1 MTIVVACQ
9 FEDGAIIISDSR
21 ASYEL
26 PNGKLMPNDSLQKIL
41 PMGKNGI
48 FCYAGSV
55 SVANKVLQQLKLLNK
70 NKRQY
75 QYLDSIIKKLPGL
88 LRYVFNSSSQQEKD
102 GSLSLIVGGKLLSGE
117 IKFCVLQSPN
127 FNPSIIKDFDII
139 GSGSVIREYLE
150 KEIKNILPLKDFKA
164 RFDSLRNCL
173 ESALPKYNVDSVG
186 GMLQAIMICKDGIKP
201 FFYGYIDL
209 NPLSP
214 PSSAQIEMENG
225 VWTQHNQTTDEKT
238 IIVTPGELLPKR
250 VAEERF
256 YDYKTP
262 DNKKSPHW
270 HLNYFITATDIKIS
284 TGNIEF
290 NNPTTI
296 VSSFN
301 YPVLFDAMLGIG
313 FWGTAGKENMI
324 VSLEFDGKKQKVK
337 DIPFDIPIFPE
348 DIDLQESISF
358 VVEKPGL
365 YIIEIKIGEIVLAR
379 RAMFF
384 NQILEDPRLYNDE
397 VQFAIKI
404 NEQAFDNLVG
414 SVDSSVEGG
423 KTELVY
429 FFLCEKCM
437 ENQSILSVH
446 NQFWIAYWEKYPLPL
461 HCYLATAFRLA
472 KGNHSIRVDLVD
484 AATRKSS
491 EIDSVDIE
499 SRSSCLIT
507 PIHSKTI
514 ILIPKPGYY
523 FINIYVDNK
532 MVTSNILIAELSKA
546 QFSFS
551 LFQEQ
556 ENEVKNG
563 QLLLAPKRANF
574 PK

>member
-1 MTIVVACQ
+1 MTMVVACQ

-41 PMGKNGI
+41 PIGKNGV

-55 SVANKVLQQLKLLNK
+55 SIANKALQKLGLLNR
-70 NKRQY
+70 NKKQY
-75 QYLDSIIKKLPGL
+75 QYLDSIVNKLPGL
-88 LRYVFNSSSQQEKD
+88 LRYAFSSSSQREKD
-102 GSLSLIVGGKLLSGE
+102 GALSVIIGGKLLSGE
-117 IKFCVLQSPN
+117 IKFFVLQSPH
-127 FNPSIIKDFDII
+127 FNPNIIKDFDII
-139 GSGSVIREYLE
+139 GSGSVVREYL
-150 KEIKNILPLKDFKA
+150 KREIKNIQSLKDFKA
-164 RFDSLRNCL
+164 RFDSLRTCL
-173 ESALPKYNVDSVG
+173 ESALSKYEVDSVG

-225 VWTQHNQTTDEKT
+225 VWTQHNKTTDERT
-238 IIVTPGELLPKR
+238 VIITPGKLLPKR
-250 VAEERF
+250 ATEERF
-256 YDYKTP
+256 YDYKAP
-262 DNKKSPHW
+262 DNKKNPHW
-270 HLNYFITATDIKIS
+270 HLNYFITSTDIETS
-284 TGNIEF
+284 TGSMKF
-290 NNPTTI
+290 HNPTTI
-296 VSSFN
+296 VSSFS
-301 YPVLFDAMLGIG
+301 YPVSFDAMLGIG
-313 FWGTAGKENMI
+313 FWGTAGKKNLTI
-324 VSLEFDGKKQKVK
+324 SLEFDGKKQKIK

-348 DIDLQESISF
+348 DVDLQENISF
-358 VVEKPGL
+358 IIEKPGL
-365 YIIEIKIGEIVLAR
+365 YIIEVKVGEVILAR

-384 NQILEDPRLYNDE
+384 NQILEDPKSHDDE
-397 VQFAIKI
+397 VQFAIKV
-404 NEQAFDNLVG
+404 NEQSLDNLIN
-414 SVDSSVEGG
+414 SVDPLVESG
-423 KTELVY
+423 KAELVY
-429 FFLCEKCM
+429 FFLCENCL

-461 HCYLATAFRLA
+461 QCYLATAFRLA
-472 KGNHSIRVDLVD
+472 KGKHVVRVDLVD

-491 EIDSVDIE
+491 EIDSANIE

-507 PIHSKTI
+507 PIPSKTV
-514 ILIPKPGYY
+514 ILVPRPGYY

-563 QLLLAPKRANF
+563 QLLLAPKRAIF